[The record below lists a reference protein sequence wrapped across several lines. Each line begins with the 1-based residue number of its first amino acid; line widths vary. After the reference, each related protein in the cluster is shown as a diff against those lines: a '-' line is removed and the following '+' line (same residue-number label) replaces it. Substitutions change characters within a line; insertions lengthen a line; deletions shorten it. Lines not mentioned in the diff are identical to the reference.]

1 MSHNRH
7 LRGGV
12 WVDAG
17 FYRRLADLAA
27 ERVPLVVVT
36 VTEAS
41 GSAPGKPGAK
51 MIVTADSTHDTV
63 GGGRVEN
70 AAIQRA
76 RELIGSTAGPES
88 VHYDVVQDLGMSCG
102 GSMTLMFEPV
112 TPAPRLVIFGAGH
125 ISKPLCAIAAIA
137 GFEVT
142 VCDDRPEWLTAERF
156 PDANACVLADW
167 EDAVAE
173 AGIDAQT
180 FVASVSPGHAFDTRV
195 VRAILTSGAR
205 PRYLGVVG
213 SLRKAITL
221 KRELVEAGLD
231 AEAVARIHSPM
242 GIDIGAVEPREIALS
257 AVAEMVAELRNVLGG
272 KAAPETP

>member
-1 MSHNRH
+1 MSGDRRG
-7 LRGGV
+7 RGGV
-12 WVDAG
+12 WVDAA
-17 FYRRLADLAA
+17 FYRRLAELATA
-27 ERVPLVVVT
+27 RISLVVAT

-41 GSAPGKPGAK
+41 GSAPGKAGAK
-51 MIVTADSTHDTV
+51 MIVTASETHGTV

-70 AAIQRA
+70 AAILRA

-88 VHYDVVQDLGMSCG
+88 EHYDVVQDLGMSCG

-112 TPAPRLVIFGAGH
+112 TPSPRLVIFGAGH
-125 ISKPLCAIAAIA
+125 ISKPLCAIAVIA

-142 VCDDRPEWLTAERF
+142 VCDDRPEWLTEDRF
-156 PDANACVLADW
+156 PDASERVLADW
-167 EDAVAE
+167 EDAVAR
-173 AGIDAQT
+173 ARIDEQT
-180 FVASVSPGHAFDTRV
+180 FVVSVSPGHAFDARV
-195 VRAILTSGAR
+195 VHAILGTGLR

-213 SLRKAITL
+213 SVRKSILL

-257 AVAEMVAELRNVLGG
+257 AAAEMVAELRNVLGD
-272 KAAPETP
+272 KTAAEAE